1 MDGDLGGGDDS
12 FTATVLPDTRAH
24 RTGEPCLD
32 FAIFGGGGRDTFML
46 NVGNAK
52 VDPNNPNAPLP
63 SLNAELEASFDGG
76 GGNDTILIG
85 LLNVALSN
93 PSQIVAS
100 GGDGNDRILI
110 GMLNVAHPGGMNIVA
125 DGGAGNDEL
134 SLNFRGQLIGKLD
147 VTLDGEEGN
156 DAIDAVFNLVGQS
169 DGTLNA
175 TVNGGSGNDKLRR
188 CSSALARRASSRSTA
203 APAKTPARPA
213 PASPS

>member
-1 MDGDLGGGDDS
+1 
-12 FTATVLPDTRAH
+12 
-24 RTGEPCLD
+24 
-32 FAIFGGGGRDTFML
+32 ML

-63 SLNAELEASFDGG
+63 SLNTELEASFDGG

-175 TVNGGSGNDKLRR
+175 TVNGGSGNDKLR
-188 CSSALARRASSRSTA
+188 LMFFG
-203 APAKTPARPA
+203 ARPQGKLTVDGGTGKDTCQ
-213 PASPS
+213 ASPGVTVVNCEK